1 MTVEEGHVL
10 NIDGSTNSNKY
21 KTQGDRSMSAVSRG
35 SAFHVTS
42 DVEDGGGGG
51 PHADRVSVLSGAS
64 GRSKTTS
71 QLEAAAKLPWYR
83 GVTCKDIKDITPTV
97 LILIGGLLIM
107 IFVIPYAFSSVIKQL
122 EAEQILEAAREKAK
136 KAAFEA
142 HKKAAEEA
150 AARAAAE
157 AAAAAAAE
165 NTTAADAIETTLLNT
180 WTCLTIWQKAQDL
193 SRATKHSRLYY
204 KLLLWVFS
212 MRQIRTTVL
221 HNFFLE
227 VIKVIIYFWCPI
239 YKERVFFDDDD
250 VAKIILLVMNNSAK
264 QNSSSHLNPTLTTSK
279 AQF

>member
-1 MTVEEGHVL
+1 MHPSQGSVRTMTVEEGHVL
-10 NIDGSTNSNKY
+10 NIDGSTSNKY
-21 KTQGDRSMSAVSRG
+21 KPGDRNMSAVSRG

-122 EAEQILEAAREKAK
+122 EAEQILEAAREKARM
-136 KAAFEA
+136 AEFEA
-142 HKKAAEEA
+142 RRKAAEEA

-157 AAAAAAAE
+157 AAAE
-165 NTTAADAIETTLLNT
+165 NTTAAEAIETTLLNT
-180 WTCLTIWQKAQDL
+180 
-193 SRATKHSRLYY
+193 
-204 KLLLWVFS
+204 
-212 MRQIRTTVL
+212 
-221 HNFFLE
+221 
-227 VIKVIIYFWCPI
+227 
-239 YKERVFFDDDD
+239 
-250 VAKIILLVMNNSAK
+250 
-264 QNSSSHLNPTLTTSK
+264 
-279 AQF
+279 